1 MKDKN
6 LPELVNPMND
16 IMMHGLPGLPQ
27 LIGNA
32 MPVVIPQMEYDQN
45 PVGMIFGNFKRKRI
59 AKAYELEAH
68 IAESSYRRVKATADI
83 THELI
88 ALSGR
93 VADTLGEYEHKK
105 TMRSLEVQEKQADIY
120 IKQAQAQLIGYEAK
134 SAELDHNIKLKEY
147 KKMDEGEDVGG
158 GTMI

>member
-1 MKDKN
+1 MKNKN
-6 LPELVNPMND
+6 LPELINPMND
-16 IMMHGLPGLPQ
+16 IMLHGLPGLPQ

-32 MPVVIPQMEYDQN
+32 MPVVIPQMNYNQN

-68 IAESSYRRVKATADI
+68 IAESSYKRVKATADI

-105 TMRSLEVQEKQADIY
+105 TMRSLEVQEKSADIY
-120 IKQAQAQLIGYEAK
+120 IKTAQARQMGFEANL
-134 SAELDHNIKLKEY
+134 SELDYNMKLKQY
-147 KKMDEGEDVGG
+147 QKMNEGEDVGG
-158 GTMI
+158 GTII